1 MEERKDGLVTLSLS
15 SDEIE
20 EELANMED
28 LEEIL
33 LTKLLRK
40 ADRDELK
47 KTFRVAMTAMKMV
60 WVTMQGD
67 YETEIREEVRN
78 GKY

>member
-1 MEERKDGLVTLSLS
+1 MEQRKDGLVTLSLS

-40 ADRDELK
+40 SDRDELK

-78 GKY
+78 GQH

>member
-78 GKY
+78 GKH

>member
-1 MEERKDGLVTLSLS
+1 MEERKDELVTLSLS

-67 YETEIREEVRN
+67 YEAEIREEVRN
-78 GKY
+78 GQH

>member
-1 MEERKDGLVTLSLS
+1 MEERKDGLVMLSLS

-28 LEEIL
+28 LEAIL

-60 WVTMQGD
+60 WVTMQGG
-67 YETEIREEVRN
+67 ETEIRKEVRN
-78 GKY
+78 GQY

>member
-1 MEERKDGLVTLSLS
+1 MEERKNGLVTLSLS

-20 EELANMED
+20 EELANMKD

-78 GKY
+78 GQH

>member
-28 LEEIL
+28 LEAIL

-47 KTFRVAMTAMKMV
+47 KTFRVAMTARDAFASHRC
-60 WVTMQGD
+60 T
-67 YETEIREEVRN
+67 YERTETDTQ
-78 GKY
+78 

>member
-33 LTKLLRK
+33 LTKLLHK

-78 GKY
+78 CQY

>member
-78 GKY
+78 GQH

>member
-28 LEEIL
+28 LEAIL

-67 YETEIREEVRN
+67 YETEIRKEVRN
-78 GKY
+78 GQY